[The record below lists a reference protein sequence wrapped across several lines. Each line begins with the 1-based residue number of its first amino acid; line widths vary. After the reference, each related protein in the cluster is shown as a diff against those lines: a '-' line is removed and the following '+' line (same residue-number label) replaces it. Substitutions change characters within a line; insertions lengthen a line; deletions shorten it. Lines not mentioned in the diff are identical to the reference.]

1 MQTDLLEIK
10 VLSLLLVLETFLH
23 IQGKKKKKKRQ
34 LQPKNKRTKLK
45 HHHQQKPKHLTLQ
58 D

>member
-23 IQGKKKKKKRQ
+23 IQGKKKKKKRD
-34 LQPKNKRTKLK
+34 NYN
-45 HHHQQKPKHLTLQ
+45 QKTNEPN
-58 D
+58 